1 MKPKIIKAGEPF
13 ILGDITYT
21 YEIRDSKLILSK
33 YKDSVKKVSS
43 AKPGFI
49 PPTLDEVKA
58 FFKEK
63 GYNEE
68 TAIRAWN
75 HYENGEPKWTDTTG
89 KPVKA
94 WKQKMLTNWCK
105 PENKIVDKPTET
117 KNNNGLGSGMVM

>member
-1 MKPKIIKAGEPF
+1 MKTKPKTIKAGEPF
-13 ILGDITYT
+13 ILGGITYT
-21 YEIRDSKLILSK
+21 YEIKGDKLILSK
-33 YKDSVKKVSS
+33 YSGKPS
-43 AKPGFI
+43 AKKGFD

-68 TAIRAWN
+68 TAERAWN

-89 KPVKA
+89 KPVRA

-105 PENKIVDKPTET
+105 PENKIIDKPKE
-117 KNNNGLGSGMVM
+117 NNSMAGMVM